1 MQTSIA
7 RTPAYVLVVAPLLSL
22 CLACALL
29 AAASQ
34 VLAAQ
39 LDEASGFVT
48 PMCVWARNGRVGLWW
63 NSNVPPGRAFA
74 RAHRY
79 NAVCVALPWS
89 TRLPATGRP
98 ALEVFP

>member
-1 MQTSIA
+1 MDH
-7 RTPAYVLVVAPLLSL
+7 RPLPTPTYLLVIIPLFSL

-29 AAASQ
+29 AGASQ

-39 LDEASGFVT
+39 LDETHGYVT
-48 PMCVWARNGRVGLWW
+48 PMCVWARHGSVGLWW
-63 NSNVPPGRAFA
+63 NSSVPPGRAFA

-89 TRLPATGRP
+89 TALPATGRP
-98 ALEVFP
+98 ALDVSP

>member
-1 MQTSIA
+1 MYRPVA
-7 RTPAYVLVVAPLLSL
+7 RIPAYLLVVIPVVSL

-29 AAASQ
+29 AGASQ

-39 LDEASGFVT
+39 LDEPLGYVT
-48 PMCVWARNGRVGLWW
+48 PMCAWARNGSVGLWW

-89 TRLPATGRP
+89 TNLPATGRP
-98 ALEVFP
+98 ALDVSP